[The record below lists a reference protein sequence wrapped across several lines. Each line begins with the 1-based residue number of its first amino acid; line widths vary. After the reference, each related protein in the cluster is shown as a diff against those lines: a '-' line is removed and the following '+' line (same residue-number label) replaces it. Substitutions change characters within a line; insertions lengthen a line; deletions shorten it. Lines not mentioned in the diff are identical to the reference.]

1 VIAELV
7 QTLEDWILAM
17 AESFWV
23 FPALYGFATIDGF
36 FPPIPSESVV
46 IALGSLNRSAGVP
59 NLGLVLLFAALGAFT
74 GDQIAYQIGKKIHV
88 RGLRFMRSERAQS
101 ALDWAEHSLERRG
114 ASFIIA
120 ARYVP
125 IGRVAVNM
133 TAGAVGF
140 HRPRFMALTAIAAI
154 TWACYSAV
162 IGIASGSLLEGRP
175 ILAIVVGV
183 VGGVIL
189 GVIVDRVIQW
199 LTPSAPKQADDGES
213 QADEQEHAERSEG
226 VTAGA
231 RDDAAEAGTLP
242 EESTSPEEEP
252 TP

>member
-1 VIAELV
+1 MIAELV
-7 QTLEDWILAM
+7 QTLEEWILAM

-59 NLGLVLLFAALGAFT
+59 NLALVLLFAALGAFT
-74 GDQIAYQIGKKIHV
+74 GDQIAYQIGKKINV
-88 RGLRFMRSERAQS
+88 RHLRFMRSARAQA

-133 TAGAVGF
+133 TAGTVGF
-140 HRPRFMALTAIAAI
+140 HRPRFMALTGIAAV
-154 TWACYSAV
+154 TWACYSTL

-175 ILAIVVGV
+175 VLAIIVGV
-183 VGGVIL
+183 IGGVIL
-189 GVIVDRVIQW
+189 GVIVDRVIHW
-199 LTPSAPKQADDGES
+199 LTSRSATTDDDGE
-213 QADEQEHAERSEG
+213 RSAPDIGSPDSAVEG
-226 VTAGA
+226 
-231 RDDAAEAGTLP
+231 
-242 EESTSPEEEP
+242 SPAP
-252 TP
+252 